1 MGMLANKVA
10 LVTGGGQGIGEAAA
24 LLMAEEGARVV
35 VAEISAETGERTAAR
50 IRAGGGE
57 AIFVRTDVADEAAI
71 RRLIDETLRVYGRLD
86 CAFNNA
92 GFGNEMHPTAELAA
106 AEWDRVHAVVLRG
119 TFLCMRYEIPAMLQ
133 GGGGSI
139 VNTSSNAG
147 LRAVATQ
154 AAYSAA
160 KAGILG
166 LSRTAALEYATQ
178 GIRINVIC
186 PGLIRTPIIVRFEQQ
201 GVDWSKTTNLPSGR
215 AGEPR
220 EVAEAAVWLLSPR
233 ASYVTGQVLSVD
245 GGSTVV

>member
-1 MGMLANKVA
+1 MGMLTDKVV
-10 LVTGGGQGIGEAAA
+10 LVTGAGQGIGEAAA

-35 VAEISAETGERTAAR
+35 VAEISQETGERTAAR
-50 IRAGGGE
+50 IRAAGGA

-71 RRLIDETLRVYGRLD
+71 RGLIDTTLNTYGRLD

-92 GFGNEMHPTAELAA
+92 GFGNEMHPMAELAS

-119 TFLCMRYEIPAMLQ
+119 TFLCMKYEIPAMLQ

-186 PGLIRTPIIVRFEQQ
+186 PGLIRTPIIVKFEEQ

-215 AGEPR
+215 VGEPR